1 MVRVAHASGGLVKN
15 PYSNCSLYPSNNK
28 QGTTK
33 AVQSGTKLI
42 EDLDSKIDQLV
53 GDALTEL
60 HPSKPFV
67 AGETSIP
74 VTGKVFGCEELRA
87 ATKASLDFWLTSG
100 PYTEKFES
108 RFAKTVGMRH
118 AFMVNSGSSANLLA
132 LSSLTSHVHGE
143 RALKPGD
150 EVITVA
156 AGFPTT
162 VTPILQNGLVPV
174 YVDVHPETYVAI
186 DEQLEAAIGPK
197 TKAIMMAHTLG
208 NPFNLD
214 HVQALVKKY
223 NLWLIEDSCDG
234 LGGTYRGQ
242 QLGSFGDLST
252 FSFYPAHHIT
262 TGEGGAVLIKKVSH
276 KRVVESF
283 RDWGR
288 DCWCPPGCD
297 NTCLK
302 RYEWILGELPEGYDH
317 KYTYSHLGYNLKSGD
332 IQAAI
337 GLAQLERLDTFVELR
352 RRNWA
357 YLSTGLKCLE
367 EFFLL
372 PKVTENSDPSW
383 FGFALTVKPN
393 SPKSRNEIVQAL
405 NEKNIGTRLLFG
417 GNLLRQPAF
426 IGTSRRV
433 IGDLANTDRI
443 MNDAFWIGVWP
454 GLSIEM
460 LDYMINS

>member
-1 MVRVAHASGGLVKN
+1 MA
-15 PYSNCSLYPSNNK
+15 
-28 QGTTK
+28 
-33 AVQSGTKLI
+33 QSGIELN

-53 GDALTEL
+53 VDAFTEL
-60 HPSKPFV
+60 HHAKPFV
-67 AGETSIP
+67 PGETNIP
-74 VTGKVFGCEELRA
+74 VTGKVFGIEELRA

-100 PYTEKFES
+100 PYTEKFEL

-132 LSSLTSHVHGE
+132 LSSLTSPAHGE
-143 RALKPGD
+143 RSLKPGD

-162 VTPILQNGLVPV
+162 VTPIIQNGLVPV
-174 YVDVHPETYVAI
+174 YVDINLETYVAI
-186 DEQLEAAIGPK
+186 DEQLEYAIGPK

-214 HVQALVKKY
+214 YVKALAKNH

-234 LGGTYRGQ
+234 LGGTYRDQ
-242 QLGSFGDLST
+242 QLGTFGDLST

-262 TGEGGAVLIKKVSH
+262 TGEGGAVLIKNVAH
-276 KRVVESF
+276 KRIVESF

-288 DCWCPPGCD
+288 DCWCAPGCD

-302 RYEWILGELPEGYDH
+302 RYKWSLGELPEGYDH

-337 GLAQLERLDTFVELR
+337 GLAQLDRLDSFVQLR
-352 RRNWA
+352 RRNWS
-357 YLSTGLKCLE
+357 YLSKALKGLE
-367 EFFLL
+367 EFFVL
-372 PKVTENSDPSW
+372 PKATENSDPSW

-393 SPKSRNEIVQAL
+393 SPKTRNQIVQEL
-405 NEKNIGTRLLFG
+405 NEKKIGTRLLFG

-426 IGTSRRV
+426 LGTPRRV
-433 IGDLANTDRI
+433 IGDLVNTDRV
-443 MNDAFWIGVWP
+443 MNETFWIGVWP
-454 GLSIEM
+454 GLNFEV
-460 LDYMINS
+460 LDYMIASLHELLGVKP